1 MNLSVY
7 RRDLSRC
14 AHNHHRPP
22 PPRRVTQQQ
31 AAGVADNVAIINAT
45 DLSPVLENTQTKT
58 HKERVNTSGHE
69 GGAATTEV
77 KLTVAQLPS
86 TTGIETMIQ
95 SGQVGR
101 RRWAPRWGG
110 GRSWGAVGGCGLV
123 CVAYAIPDL
132 TC

>member
-1 MNLSVY
+1 M
-7 RRDLSRC
+7 
-14 AHNHHRPP
+14 
-22 PPRRVTQQQ
+22 
-31 AAGVADNVAIINAT
+31 ADNVAIINAT

-58 HKERVNTSGHE
+58 HKERVNTSGQE

-101 RRWAPRWGG
+101 SGGWGRG
-110 GRSWGAVGGCGLV
+110 SVGEVEMGRELWMIGRKVTSTS
-123 CVAYAIPDL
+123 
-132 TC
+132 TCP